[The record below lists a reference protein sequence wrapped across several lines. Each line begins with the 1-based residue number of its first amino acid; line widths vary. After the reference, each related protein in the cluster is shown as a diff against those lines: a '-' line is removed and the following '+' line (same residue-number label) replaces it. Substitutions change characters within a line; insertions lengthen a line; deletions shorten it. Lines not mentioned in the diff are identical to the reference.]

1 MRLLIIEDDHTIA
14 RALEKGL
21 TREGFAVDLSFDGKE
36 GLDFALGETY
46 DAIIL
51 DWMLPGKSG
60 LDIAREMRRT
70 RNHTPILMLTA
81 KGTTNDK
88 VDGLNTGADDYLV
101 KPFAFEE
108 LLARIR
114 ALMRREKQSQPVVLE
129 GPNISLNTTTYEVLR
144 HNQSIALTRREFALL
159 EFLLR
164 HKNKIVTKDQLI
176 NHIWNYD
183 ADVLPNTVEVYIGYL
198 RQKLEK
204 PFGTQQLIKTVRGF
218 GYIIEEK

>member
-1 MRLLIIEDDHTIA
+1 MRLLVIEDDHIIA

-21 TREGFAVDLSFDGKE
+21 SREGFAVDLAFEGQT

-46 DAIIL
+46 DVLIL

-60 LDIAREMRRT
+60 VEIAKEMRKAN
-70 RNHTPILMLTA
+70 NHTPILMLTA
-81 KGTTNDK
+81 KSTTSDK
-88 VDGLNTGADDYLV
+88 VEGLNTGADDYLL

-114 ALMRREKQSQPVVLE
+114 ALMRRGKETQSVILE
-129 GPNISLNTTTYEVLR
+129 GPSISLNTTTFEVVR
-144 HNQSIALTRREFALL
+144 YDKTVMLTRREFALL

-164 HKNKIVTKDQLI
+164 HKNTIVTKDQLI
-176 NHIWNYD
+176 SHIWNYD

-204 PFGTQQLIKTVRGF
+204 PFGNKQLIKTVRGF
-218 GYIIEEK
+218 GYIIEDK